1 MPNCSSARRSEVSGD
16 DQSPALEELTRSSVI
31 RPTEAEDRRRVR
43 RIAEEAANA
52 FVRMQTVQRGVTIFG
67 SAQEAAAGR
76 WGPLARRVSG
86 ALAEAGFTVIT
97 GGGPGLMAAA
107 NQGAL
112 DAGGASVGL
121 TIHLPE
127 GEPANSFLTL
137 RVPFHYFFLRK
148 LALVRYSCAFILLPG
163 GFGTLDELFE
173 ALNLRRTHR
182 LDPFPVILVG
192 SEFWEGLLGWL
203 REVPASCGTLSEED
217 LLLMTVTDDPDKV
230 VREVTACHSTL
241 CRRLGVEP

>member
-1 MPNCSSARRSEVSGD
+1 VGGENPGA
-16 DQSPALEELTRSSVI
+16 ALEELTSSSVI
-31 RPTEAEDRRRVR
+31 RATEAEDRTRVH
-43 RIAEEAANA
+43 RIAEEAASA
-52 FVRMQTVQRGVTIFG
+52 FVQMRDVQRGVTIFG
-67 SAQEAAAGR
+67 SAQEATVGR
-76 WGPLARRVSG
+76 WGTLARRVSG
-86 ALAEAGFTVIT
+86 ALAEAGFAVIT

-121 TIHLPE
+121 TIQLPE

-148 LALVRYSCAFILLPG
+148 LALVRYSCAFVLFPG

-192 SEFWEGLLGWL
+192 SEFWESLLGWL
-203 REVPASCGTLSEED
+203 REVPISCGTLSVED
-217 LLLMTVTDDPDKV
+217 LSLMTITDDPDEV

-241 CRRLGVEP
+241 CRRLGIEP